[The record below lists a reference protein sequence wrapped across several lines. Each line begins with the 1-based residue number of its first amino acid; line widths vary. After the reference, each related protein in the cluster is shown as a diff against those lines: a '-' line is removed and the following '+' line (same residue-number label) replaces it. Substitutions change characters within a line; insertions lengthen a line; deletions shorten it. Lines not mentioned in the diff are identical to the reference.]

1 MSVWFYNEMIKDI
14 INNNEYLII
23 YLEKKLYEEVLLKDN
38 YNKMLLYYVC
48 ESGNVNLFNFYLK
61 FLKNFLSII
70 ESFNNEDIFFLD
82 YVFLSILVFDKNEVK
97 FVEKCNVYI
106 LFLEVDCDYY
116 RLNVFVLYEYMI
128 FLILKSIFLIVCVF

>member
-128 FLILKSIFLIVCVF
+128 YLILKSIFLFVCIF

>member
-14 INNNEYLII
+14 INNDEYLII

-128 FLILKSIFLIVCVF
+128 FLILKSIFLFVCIF

>member
-14 INNNEYLII
+14 INNDEYLII

-116 RLNVFVLYEYMI
+116 RLNVFVLYEYI
-128 FLILKSIFLIVCVF
+128 IYLILKSIFLFVCIF

>member
-14 INNNEYLII
+14 INNDEYLII

-48 ESGNVNLFNFYLK
+48 ESGNVNLFNFYFK

-70 ESFNNEDIFFLD
+70 ESFYIEDIFFLD
-82 YVFLSILVFDKNEVK
+82 YVFLSILVYNKNEVK

-116 RLNVFVLYEYMI
+116 RLNVFFLYEYI
-128 FLILKSIFLIVCVF
+128 IYLILKSIFLFECIF

>member
-14 INNNEYLII
+14 INNDEYLII

>member
-14 INNNEYLII
+14 INNDEYLII

-48 ESGNVNLFNFYLK
+48 ESGNVNLFNFYFK
-61 FLKNFLSII
+61 FLKYFLSII
-70 ESFNNEDIFFLD
+70 ESFYIEDIFFLD

-106 LFLEVDCDYY
+106 LFLEVDCNYY
-116 RLNVFVLYEYMI
+116 RLNVFVLYEYI
-128 FLILKSIFLIVCVF
+128 IYLILKSIFLFVCIF

>member
-14 INNNEYLII
+14 INNDEYLII

-38 YNKMLLYYVC
+38 YNKVLLYYVC
-48 ESGNVNLFNFYLK
+48 ESGNVNLFNFYFK
-61 FLKNFLSII
+61 FLKYFLSII
-70 ESFNNEDIFFLD
+70 ESFYIEDIFFLD

-106 LFLEVDCDYY
+106 LFLEVDCNYY
-116 RLNVFVLYEYMI
+116 RLNVFVLYEYI
-128 FLILKSIFLIVCVF
+128 IYLILKSIFLFVCIF

>member
-14 INNNEYLII
+14 INNDEYLII

-38 YNKMLLYYVC
+38 YNKILLYYVC

-128 FLILKSIFLIVCVF
+128 YLILKSIFLFVCIF

>member
-38 YNKMLLYYVC
+38 YNKILLYYVC

-128 FLILKSIFLIVCVF
+128 YLILKSIFLFVCIF

>member
-70 ESFNNEDIFFLD
+70 ESINNEDIFFLD

-128 FLILKSIFLIVCVF
+128 YLILKSIFLFVCIF